1 MPTPGIAANAYAQ
14 LARITDAVGG
24 ISKTVGD
31 QPDKHGP
38 DFGALLKEAIDTVG
52 AAGRKSDAQAQ
63 AMATGKAN
71 VIDVVTAV
79 AEAETAVSALVAVRD
94 SVIQSYQQVM
104 SMTI

>member
-14 LARITDAVGG
+14 LSRITDAVGG

-38 DFGALLKEAIDTVG
+38 DFGALLKEAIDGVG

-71 VIDVVTAV
+71 IIDVVTAV
-79 AEAETAVSALVAVRD
+79 SESEVAVGALVSVRD
-94 SVIQSYQQVM
+94 KVIQAYQSIMQM
-104 SMTI
+104 PI